1 MKNQLIH
8 TEDQEL
14 AYLLAKRAHGT
25 QLYGTQP
32 YVDYHI
38 IGVVKILKDIGYMH
52 NYTTVA
58 LLHDILEDTEV
69 TEQTLSSLFDS
80 DIVEAVK
87 LLTKTKNI
95 SRQDYLNNI
104 KTNPLALFVKIAD
117 STFNMNEN
125 LRNKNMK
132 RASLYA
138 ENLHILTS

>member
-1 MKNQLIH
+1 MKNQLIR
-8 TEDQEL
+8 TEDQKL
-14 AYLLAKRAHGT
+14 AYSIAKRAHGT

-38 IGVVKILKDIGYMH
+38 IGVVKILRDLGYM
-52 NYTTVA
+52 NGYITVA

-69 TEQTLSSLFDS
+69 TEQTLYTLFDS

-87 LLTKTKNI
+87 LLTKTKDVT
-95 SRQDYLNNI
+95 RQEYLNNI
-104 KTNPLALFVKIAD
+104 KNNPLALFVKVAD